1 MTRPHRP
8 SPSPHG
14 FERPPPMTLHA
25 LLEDFATAHARPPG
39 GGAPEP
45 ALAEEERLAAFDR
58 GYGEGYDDATAAAEA
73 ERRQV
78 GAALAG
84 RLQDLS
90 FTYHE
95 ARVAVIREVR
105 ELIAA
110 IGDGVLPALGREGFG
125 AALAEAVG
133 AGIEGRAAC
142 PVAVSVAPEAVDL
155 VAPLMPEVE
164 GFPVEL
170 RADPDLGE
178 GQAVIGFPDGE
189 RELDMAPV
197 VERALAALSEWIAE
211 GRDGAPASEDGPHED
226 TQPMEAAH
234 G

>member
-1 MTRPHRP
+1 
-8 SPSPHG
+8 
-14 FERPPPMTLHA
+14 MTLHA
-25 LLEDFATAHARPPG
+25 LLEDFATSADRSAGAAAPG
-39 GGAPEP
+39 P

-58 GYGEGYDDATAAAEA
+58 GYGEGYEDATAAADT
-73 ERRQV
+73 ERRRI

-105 ELIAA
+105 DVLAA

-133 AGIEGRAAC
+133 AEIEGRAAC

-155 VAPLMPEVE
+155 VAALMPEVE

-170 RADPDLGE
+170 RGDPDLGE

-189 RELDMAPV
+189 REIDMAPV
-197 VERALAALSEWIAE
+197 VERALAALAEWIAE
-211 GRDGAPASEDGPHED
+211 GQGGAGDGPVDADPDEME
-226 TQPMEAAH
+226 PMEAAH